1 MLNISL
7 GNYFNIGTLDPYP
20 ALCRQSG
27 EHKKMH
33 ELSIMSNILDIVIEY
48 AEKYNAK
55 RVAKINLL
63 VGELSDLIPEWMQTY
78 FDFVSR
84 DTIAEKAE
92 LNIERIPTV
101 IRCKECG
108 TESTIKRENLKFYCP
123 HCESTEVELLSGREF
138 TIQSI
143 EIN

>member
-1 MLNISL
+1 
-7 GNYFNIGTLDPYP
+7 
-20 ALCRQSG
+20 
-27 EHKKMH
+27 MH
-33 ELSIMSNILDIVIEY
+33 ELSVMSNILDIVIEF

-55 RVAKINLL
+55 RVAKINLS

-78 FDFVSR
+78 FDFVSK

-101 IRCKECG
+101 IKCKECG
-108 TESTIKRENLKFYCP
+108 TETTIKRENLQFSCT
-123 HCESTEVELLSGREF
+123 HCDSADVELLSGREF
-138 TIQSI
+138 TVQSI

>member
-1 MLNISL
+1 
-7 GNYFNIGTLDPYP
+7 
-20 ALCRQSG
+20 
-27 EHKKMH
+27 MH
-33 ELSIMSNILDIVIEY
+33 ELSIMSNILDIVIEF

-55 RVAKINLL
+55 SVARINLS

-78 FDFVSR
+78 FDFVSK

-108 TESTIKRENLKFYCP
+108 NERTIKRENLQFSCTN
-123 HCESTEVELLSGREF
+123 CDSGDVELLSGREF
-138 TIQSI
+138 TIKSI

>member
-1 MLNISL
+1 
-7 GNYFNIGTLDPYP
+7 
-20 ALCRQSG
+20 
-27 EHKKMH
+27 MH
-33 ELSIMSNILDIVIEY
+33 ELSIMSNILDIVIEF

-55 RVAKINLL
+55 SVAKINLS

-78 FDFVSR
+78 FDFVSK

-108 TESTIKRENLKFYCP
+108 TETTIKRENLQFSCTN
-123 HCESTEVELLSGREF
+123 CDSDDVELLSGREF